1 MFKKFLVGHFREED
15 ALLGAVRG
23 LRDRGFAIEDVYSPY
38 AIHGIDEA
46 MGLRRSRLPLVTFI
60 AGFIG
65 LALAM
70 AFQYWTSVVDWP
82 INVGGKPD
90 NSTLAWLPVAFEI
103 TVLFGALT
111 TVAAFFLRSR
121 LFPGNKAKIFHPRV
135 TSDAFALV
143 LEQRDAS
150 LDDVQARRLLRELG
164 AFEVESKEVL
174 C

>member
-1 MFKKFLVGHFREED
+1 MFKKFLVGNFREEK

-23 LRDRGFAIEDVYSPY
+23 LRDRGFAISDVYSPY

-60 AGFIG
+60 AGATG

-70 AFQYWTSVVDWP
+70 LFQYWTSVVDWP

-111 TVAAFFLRSR
+111 TVLAFFLRSR
-121 LFPGNKAKIFHPRV
+121 LFPGARAQVFHPRV
-135 TSDAFALV
+135 SNDTFALV

-150 LDDVQARRLLRELG
+150 LDASQARRLLNELG
-164 AFEVESKEVL
+164 AISVESKEVL

>member
-1 MFKKFLVGHFREED
+1 MFKKYLVGHFREED
-15 ALLGAVRG
+15 ALLGAVRAM
-23 LRDRGFAIEDVYSPY
+23 RERGFAIEDVYSPY

-46 MGLRRSRLPLVTFI
+46 MGLKRSRLPYVTFA
-60 AGFIG
+60 AGFAG

-103 TVLFGALT
+103 TVLLGALS
-111 TVAAFFLRSR
+111 TVAAFLLRSR
-121 LFPGNKAKIFHPRV
+121 LFPGSRARVFHPRV
-135 TSDAFALV
+135 TSDTFALV

-150 LDDVQARRLLRELG
+150 LDEPQARRLLGELG
-164 AFEVESKEVL
+164 AFAVESKEVL